1 MISYPN
7 GSPSKYLGVSI
18 VMGIPKNG
26 WFIRDNPMERVLKKK
41 RHNDGNVF
49 LPDRSTTVNM
59 IPKLFQFG

>member
-41 RHNDGNVF
+41 G
-49 LPDRSTTVNM
+49 TTM
-59 IPKLFQFG
+59 GMFFCLTEAQR